1 MKGLLHAHTQKDN
14 SQLWDVTV
22 SCTQLCRPDCLETCR
37 GVDLSGCDLEHADA
51 GPSAAEVGAEGGSPG
66 KENEQ
71 RAEQEAN
78 THPFGFPLSLV
89 KRVMCLDP
97 EVVRVS
103 GDGLKAVAK
112 AAELML
118 ADMAAKAC
126 SAAQGQ
132 KRRTIKLSDV
142 EQTGVVPAH
151 HSTGFA
157 RASLHA
163 SQGSPERILALY
175 NAISVPCQSQ
185 HGAHCDGGQHR
196 TA

>member
-1 MKGLLHAHTQKDN
+1 MTAPLYALMPG
-14 SQLWDVTV
+14 V
-22 SCTQLCRPDCLETCR
+22 CTAGD
-37 GVDLSGCDLEHADA
+37 GAD
-51 GPSAAEVGAEGGSPG
+51 GSSPG

-78 THPFGFPLSLV
+78 AHPFGFPLSLV

-132 KRRTIKLSDV
+132 KRKTIKLTDI
-142 EQTGVVPAH
+142 EQTGD
-151 HSTGFA
+151 
-157 RASLHA
+157 
-163 SQGSPERILALY
+163 AL
-175 NAISVPCQSQ
+175 
-185 HGAHCDGGQHR
+185 
-196 TA
+196 

>member
-1 MKGLLHAHTQKDN
+1 MPGNA
-14 SQLWDVTV
+14 S
-22 SCTQLCRPDCLETCR
+22 
-37 GVDLSGCDLEHADA
+37 A
-51 GPSAAEVGAEGGSPG
+51 GEDAEGGSPG

-71 RAEQEAN
+71 RAEQDAN
-78 THPFGFPLSLV
+78 AHPFGFPLSLV

-132 KRRTIKLSDV
+132 KRKTIKLSDI
-142 EQTGVVPAH
+142 EQTGIVPAH
-151 HSTGFA
+151 SSPGSA
-157 RASLHA
+157 RAALHA
-163 SQGSPERILALY
+163 SWGSQS
-175 NAISVPCQSQ
+175 ISLPCTTRHS
-185 HGAHCDGGQHR
+185 ATNVVR
-196 TA
+196 WS